1 MIVRNGTLE
10 KEPVSKAS
18 KKVQVKRIQREKL
31 KPTSVALTED
41 EIRNLK
47 AEAKRRHCAR
57 SALIRT
63 AIQQMLGNSSHQL
76 TMSNAQKHM
85 RTEELAEMS
94 NLVMRLAY
102 AAASLEVR
110 ITRRRRDH
118 VRLLISETMTCLQR
132 LSGMYKC

>member
-1 MIVRNGTLE
+1 MRNGTQE
-10 KEPVSKAS
+10 KEPVAKAS
-18 KKVQVKRIQREKL
+18 KKVEVKRIQREKL
-31 KPTSVALTED
+31 KPTSVALSEY
-41 EIRNLK
+41 EMRNLK

-63 AIQQMLGNSSHQL
+63 AIQQMLVSSSQDFSS
-76 TMSNAQKHM
+76 SNAQKHM
-85 RTEELAEMS
+85 RTDELTEMS